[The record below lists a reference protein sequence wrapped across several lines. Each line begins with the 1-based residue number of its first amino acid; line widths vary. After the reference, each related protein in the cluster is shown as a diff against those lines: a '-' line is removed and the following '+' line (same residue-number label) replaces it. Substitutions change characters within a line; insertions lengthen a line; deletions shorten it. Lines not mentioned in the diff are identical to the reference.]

1 MRKLTLRERRILQGG
16 GLTAAVVLVY
26 FFAVEPFNEA
36 RASIPAELETKAR
49 LLQRSKQLLSQRDY
63 YRSRSEELERRVQQY
78 ENRFIEAENS
88 SDATTQVEL
97 AVRDLASRLG
107 ITISRSSR
115 VQERVLDDR
124 YARITLRV
132 NLQAD
137 LRQVL
142 EFVHAVSTYPKFLKV
157 ENLELRVGRVKG
169 KRRLNPSMH
178 VSGLIQLSPAPGI
191 STRSGT

>member
-142 EFVHAVSTYPKFLKV
+142 EFVHAVSNYPKFLKV
-157 ENLELRVGRVKG
+157 ENLELRVARVKG
-169 KRRLNPSMH
+169 KRRLNPGMH

>member
-26 FFAVEPFNEA
+26 FFALEPFNEA

-49 LLQRSKQLLSQRDY
+49 LLQRSKQLLSQREY

-78 ENRFIEAENS
+78 ENGFIEAGNS
-88 SDATTQVEL
+88 SEATTKVEL

-115 VQERVLDDR
+115 VQERVL
-124 YARITLRV
+124 T
-132 NLQAD
+132 
-137 LRQVL
+137 
-142 EFVHAVSTYPKFLKV
+142 T
-157 ENLELRVGRVKG
+157 GT
-169 KRRLNPSMH
+169 
-178 VSGLIQLSPAPGI
+178 PG
-191 STRSGT
+191 SC

>member
-1 MRKLTLRERRILQGG
+1 MRKLTHRERRILQGG

-36 RASIPAELETKAR
+36 RASIPVELETKTK

-63 YRSRSEELERRVQQY
+63 YRSRSEELDRLVQQY
-78 ENRFIEAENS
+78 ESRFIDAENS
-88 SDATTQVEL
+88 SGATTELEL

-124 YARITLRV
+124 YAKITLRV
-132 NLQAD
+132 NLRAD

-142 EFVHAVSTYPKFLKV
+142 EFAHALSTYPKFLRV
-157 ENLELRVGRVKG
+157 ENLELRVGRTQG
-169 KRRLNPSMH
+169 KRKLNPSMH
-178 VSGLIQLSPAPGI
+178 VSGLIRLSPEPGI
-191 STRSGT
+191 STRGGT

>member
-36 RASIPAELETKAR
+36 RASIPAELETKAK
-49 LLQRSKQLLSQRDY
+49 LLQRSRQLLSQRDY
-63 YRSRSEELERRVQQY
+63 YRSRSDELERRVQQY
-78 ENRFIEAENS
+78 ENRFIDAENS
-88 SDATTQVEL
+88 SDATTKVEL

-107 ITISRSSR
+107 ITIARSSR

-132 NLQAD
+132 NLRAD

-142 EFVHAVSTYPKFLKV
+142 EFVHAVSNYPKFLKV
-157 ENLELRVGRVKG
+157 ENLELRVARVRG

>member
-16 GLTAAVVLVY
+16 SLTAAVVLVY

-36 RASIPAELETKAR
+36 RASIPAELETKAK

-63 YRSRSEELERRVQQY
+63 YRSRSEEIERMVQQY

-132 NLQAD
+132 NLRAD

-142 EFVHAVSTYPKFLKV
+142 EFVHAVSTYPKYLKV
-157 ENLELRVGRVKG
+157 ENLELRVGRTKG
-169 KRRLNPSMH
+169 KRSLNPSMH
-178 VSGLIQLSPAPGI
+178 VSGLIQLSPESGI
-191 STRSGT
+191 STRGGT